1 MSEFSKFNEARSDIE
16 DLHQMS
22 QDGTVEEKEM
32 SEAWSKEAVD
42 NYAQEAKSIN
52 PALAINS
59 EALRSSLSQNHNE
72 VSEDRIE
79 RAKEDLTEALKAEN
93 FTDSNPDWKVGF
105 NLAWEQAQ
113 KMSSFPVLDYEDM
126 ERIAK
131 QAKQEVL
138 ERNDKASGV
147 YSGVDDGNPWVGK

>member
-1 MSEFSKFNEARSDIE
+1 MSEFDKFNGARSDIE

-22 QDGTVEEKEM
+22 QEGTVEEKEM

-42 NYAQEAKSIN
+42 NYAQAAKDIN

-79 RAKEDLTEALKAEN
+79 RVKEDLIEALKEES
-93 FTDSNPDWKVGF
+93 FTQNNPDWKVGF
-105 NLAWEQAQ
+105 NLAWEAAQ
-113 KMSSFPVLDYEDM
+113 KMSNFPVLDYEDM

-131 QAKQEVL
+131 QAKQEVID
-138 ERNDKASGV
+138 RNNKASGV